1 MITFVSPTLEYAILA
16 PILIVLAGAL
26 IGVLTEAFAPRSAR
40 ASSQL
45 FITLTALVLSLASVI
60 RLRNTSSTTA
70 AMESVTFDG
79 AGMLLQ
85 ASILV
90 ISIIAV
96 LLLADQENFT
106 ALASALPGSDE
117 ERASLQKDLRVTE
130 IYPLTLFAVAGMM
143 LFPVATDLIT
153 LFVALEVLS
162 LPLYLLAGLSRRR
175 RLMSQEAALKYFL
188 LGAFSSAF
196 FLMGVAYLY
205 GYSASTTFAG
215 IHASVVGGTGNDI
228 YLLLGIAFLSIGLLF
243 KVGAVPFHA
252 WSPDVY
258 QGAPTAVTAFMAA
271 ATKVAAFGAML
282 RIFYV
287 SFAEALW
294 QWRPALIAIALI
306 TMIFGSLVAI
316 AQRDVKRM
324 LAYSSIAHAGFLLSG
339 VIALNKSGLDA
350 SIFYLFAY
358 GVATVGAFGIVT
370 LVRDSAG
377 EVTDLNRWS
386 GLGKR
391 SPWVATA
398 FAGFLLAFAGI
409 PLTSGFI
416 GKFSIFSAAY
426 ESGSTAIL
434 ITGVLSSA
442 IAAFFYIRVIVLMFF
457 KDPVEDGTSV
467 VIPSVYTQVTI
478 IVSSVVTFALGIYP
492 TPLINFI
499 QSTASFL
506 R

>member
-1 MITFVSPTLEYAILA
+1 MISFVAPTLNYTLLA

-26 IGVLTEAFAPRSAR
+26 IGVLVEAFAPRGSR
-40 ASSQL
+40 TSSQL
-45 FITLTALVLSLASVI
+45 FITLATLALALASLI
-60 RLRNTSSTTA
+60 RARNGASTTV

-85 ASILV
+85 ASIL
-90 ISIIAV
+90 IIAIIAV
-96 LLLADQENFT
+96 FLLADQENFT
-106 ALASALPGSDE
+106 ALAAALPGSDE
-117 ERASLQKDLRVTE
+117 ERTSLQQDLKVTE
-130 IYPLTLFAVAGMM
+130 VYPLTLFAVSGML
-143 LFPVATDLIT
+143 LFPLATDLIT
-153 LFVALEVLS
+153 LFVALEMLS

-196 FLMGVAYLY
+196 FLMGIAYLY
-205 GYSASTTFAG
+205 GYSAATTFTG
-215 IHASVVGGTGNDI
+215 IHAAVIGGAGNDV
-228 YLLLGIAFLSIGLLF
+228 YLLLGIAFLAVGLLF

-287 SFAEALW
+287 SFAEAFW
-294 QWRPALIAIALI
+294 QWRPALIAIALV

-358 GVATVGAFGIVT
+358 GVATVGAFGVVT

-426 ESGSTAIL
+426 ESGSTVIL

-467 VIPSVYTQVTI
+467 VIPSVYTQLTI
-478 IVSSVVTFALGIYP
+478 VISSFITFALGIYP

>member
-1 MITFVSPTLEYAILA
+1 MINFVTPTLDYALLA

-26 IGVLTEAFAPRSAR
+26 VGVLVEAFAPRNSRPA
-40 ASSQL
+40 SQL
-45 FITLTALVLSLASVI
+45 FITLATLVLSLASLI
-60 RLRNTSSTTA
+60 RVRGKSSTTA
-70 AMESVTFDG
+70 AMGSVSFDG
-79 AGMLLQ
+79 AGLLLQ
-85 ASILV
+85 ASIL
-90 ISIIAV
+90 IIAIIAV
-96 LLLADQENFT
+96 FLLADQENFT
-106 ALASALPGSDE
+106 ALAAALPGSDE
-117 ERASLQKDLRVTE
+117 ERTSLQQDLKVTE
-130 IYPLTLFAVAGMM
+130 IYPLTLFAVAGML
-143 LFPVATDLIT
+143 LFPLATDLIT
-153 LFVALEVLS
+153 LFVALEMLS

-188 LGAFSSAF
+188 LGAFASAF

-205 GYSASTTFAG
+205 GYSTSTSFAG
-215 IHASVVGGTGNDI
+215 IHAAVIGSTGNDV
-228 YLLLGIAFLSIGLLF
+228 YLLLGIAFLSVGLLF

-287 SFAEALW
+287 SFAEAFW
-294 QWRPALIAIALI
+294 QWRPGLIAIALV
-306 TMIFGSLVAI
+306 TMVFGSLVAI

-358 GVATVGAFGIVT
+358 GVATVGAFGVVS

-467 VIPSVYTQVTI
+467 VIPSIYTQVAI
-478 IVSSVVTFALGIYP
+478 IVSAVVTFALGIYP

>member
-1 MITFVSPTLEYAILA
+1 MINFVTPTLDYALLA

-26 IGVLTEAFAPRSAR
+26 VGVLVEAFAPRNSRPA
-40 ASSQL
+40 SQL
-45 FITLTALVLSLASVI
+45 FITLATLVLSLASLI
-60 RLRNTSSTTA
+60 RVRGKSSTTA
-70 AMESVTFDG
+70 AMGSVSFDG
-79 AGMLLQ
+79 AGLLLQ
-85 ASILV
+85 ASIL
-90 ISIIAV
+90 IIAIIAV
-96 LLLADQENFT
+96 FLLADQENFT
-106 ALASALPGSDE
+106 ALAAALPGSDE
-117 ERASLQKDLRVTE
+117 ERTSLQQDLKVTE
-130 IYPLTLFAVAGMM
+130 IYPLTLFAVAGML
-143 LFPVATDLIT
+143 LFPLATDLIT
-153 LFVALEVLS
+153 LFVALEMLS

-188 LGAFSSAF
+188 LGAFASAF

-205 GYSASTTFAG
+205 GYSTSTSFAG
-215 IHASVVGGTGNDI
+215 IHAAVIGSTGNDV
-228 YLLLGIAFLSIGLLF
+228 YLLLGIAFLSVGLLF

-287 SFAEALW
+287 SFAEAFW
-294 QWRPALIAIALI
+294 QWRPGLIAIALV
-306 TMIFGSLVAI
+306 TMVFGSLVAI

-358 GVATVGAFGIVT
+358 GVATVGAFGVVT

-457 KDPVEDGTSV
+457 KDLVEDGTSV
-467 VIPSVYTQVTI
+467 VIPSIYTQVA
-478 IVSSVVTFALGIYP
+478 IVVSAVVTFALGIYP